1 MPRILSEKIGL
12 TVVQSAFLHLGMF
25 SVCGGAAAF
34 SNKPFKQWP
43 GHNNT
48 SNVGD
53 LQVHCV
59 LM

>member
-1 MPRILSEKIGL
+1 MCRVLFYIWVL
-12 TVVQSAFLHLGMF
+12 F
-25 SVCGGAAAF
+25 SVYGGAVAF
-34 SNKPFKQWP
+34 SNKPFKQWT

-53 LQVHCV
+53 LQVHCG